1 MNAKLVRDVR
11 LLKAYAIA
19 STVCFF
25 ILLLTAA
32 QSERK
37 QRFGEIDAERIN
49 IVEPDGR
56 VDMVITD
63 KAHFPPPSWKG
74 KPMDVGRQGET
85 GQGLPGIVFY
95 NAEGTDDGGLAFS
108 GGTREGKYQA
118 GAGLIFDQYDQDQ
131 IVGIAYDDDNGERTA
146 GLHVWERPNTP
157 LIDLI
162 RKQQSIEGMPEGPA
176 KEAAL
181 KQLQEQATRGD
192 FGGQSRVFVGKNEKN
207 TSEVTLADAER
218 KPRVRMTVESA
229 GRPTLEFLD
238 KDGKIV
244 YSLPPGGGK

>member
-1 MNAKLVRDVR
+1 MDAKLVRDVR

-19 STVCFF
+19 STVAFL

-32 QSERK
+32 QSEKK
-37 QRFGEIDAERIN
+37 QTFGEIDAQRIN

-56 VDMVITD
+56 VDLVITNQ
-63 KAHFPPPSWKG
+63 AHFPPPVWKG
-74 KPMDVGRQGET
+74 KPMDVGRQGAS

-95 NAEGTDDGGLAFS
+95 NAEGTENGGLAFS
-108 GGTREGKYQA
+108 GSTQEGKYQA

-131 IVGIAYDDDNGERTA
+131 IVGIDYDDDNGERTA

-157 LIDLI
+157 LIDLV
-162 RKQQSIEGMPEGPA
+162 RKQQSIQSMPEGPA

-207 TSEVTLADAER
+207 TSEVTLADAEG
-218 KPRVRMTVESA
+218 KPRIRMTVEST
-229 GRPTLEFLD
+229 GRPTLQFLD
-238 KDGKIV
+238 KDGKVV
-244 YSLPPGGGK
+244 YSLPPDGGK